1 MINIKQFIRIIAVL
15 FTVTII
21 GEAVVTN
28 QSLNEIK
35 INGPAYNRIVSSK
48 DLIADVLPPPAYI
61 IESYLQINRAMVETD
76 PNEIKKLES
85 NVLTLKGQYEERRQ
99 FWAQESLISNEMR
112 NLVTKD
118 SHQHVEQFFKIAT
131 DSFFPQ
137 RLKEIA
143 DETAKI
149 TPEEKLAHKAQV
161 KETYNK
167 LSKSYNEHRDV
178 VDKIVEMA
186 TKQATQDNL
195 AADQSQSKS
204 IMWVAIG
211 TGVMLLSIYGLLA
224 LLVRF
229 AISPLRH
236 VSQELTHGA
245 ENTFI
250 AANQVAIASQRLAE
264 GASEQAAAVEETS
277 ASLEQISSMIHS
289 TANNATQ
296 AKNLSSETQIAARQ
310 GASCMAEMT
319 TAMDSIEQS
328 SNEVAKIVK
337 SIDEIAFQTN
347 ILALNAAV
355 EAARAGEAGAG
366 FAVVAEE
373 VRSLAQRSAAAAQ
386 ETADK
391 IEAAILNS
399 RKGSQSLLK
408 VGESFSHIV
417 SKAQHT
423 DSLVAEIAMAAK
435 EQSQGI
441 EHIGTAIEQMS
452 KVTQST
458 AASSEEI
465 ASAAEE
471 LSGQAGVHKD
481 LMANLRRFVAD
492 NSVTNNAPSH
502 TSEKNVFTRAAA
514 PRAHS
519 TAKNSPPNRAATQRL
534 SNQKSQRRDHDI
546 NDAHDEHFH
555 DV

>member
-21 GEAVVTN
+21 GESVVTN

-35 INGPAYNRIVSSK
+35 INGPAYNRIVTSK

-76 PNEIKKLES
+76 PNEIRKLES
-85 NVLTLKGQYEERRQ
+85 NLSTLKSQYEERRQ
-99 FWAQESLISNEMR
+99 FWAQDALISNEMR

-118 SHQHVEQFFKIAT
+118 SHQHAEQFFKIAS

-143 DETAKI
+143 DETATI
-149 TPEEKLAHKAQV
+149 PPEAKLAHKAEV
-161 KETYNK
+161 KNTYNK
-167 LSKSYNEHRDV
+167 LSQSYNDHREV

-195 AADQSQSKS
+195 AAEQSQSRS
-204 IMWVAIG
+204 LMWVAIG
-211 TGVMLLSIYGLLA
+211 TGVMLVSIYGLLA

-310 GASCMAEMT
+310 GASCMSEMT

-328 SNEVAKIVK
+328 SAEVAKIVK

-492 NSVTNNAPSH
+492 NTVVTNAAMHSND
-502 TSEKNVFTRAAA
+502 KNVFTRSAVH
-514 PRAHS
+514 RSHN
-519 TAKNSPPNRAATQRL
+519 TQKNTSSNGATQRL
-534 SNQKSQRRDHDI
+534 VNQKSHRKDPDI
-546 NDAHDEHFH
+546 NGAHDEHFH